1 MHVSM
6 CSGCRN
12 YMKQTKLFNE
22 LLRRTFETSPVVADT
37 DELEAVIVS
46 RFQQDVFFL
55 SGISKS
61 PLKN

>member
-1 MHVSM
+1 
-6 CSGCRN
+6 
-12 YMKQTKLFNE
+12 MKQTKLFNE